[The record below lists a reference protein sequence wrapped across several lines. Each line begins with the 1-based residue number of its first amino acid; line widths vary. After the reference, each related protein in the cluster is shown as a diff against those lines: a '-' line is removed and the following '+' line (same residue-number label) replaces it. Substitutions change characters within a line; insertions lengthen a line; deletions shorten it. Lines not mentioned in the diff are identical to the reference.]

1 MKIFWMTSGWSIKAM
16 MPFYGSI
23 GVVAKWGNM
32 GGLAPIIW
40 LNKEAVNKRAMTRVR
55 QLNQKDHQ
63 EEIARMQH
71 TR

>member
-1 MKIFWMTSGWSIKAM
+1 

-63 EEIARMQH
+63 EEIARMQR